1 MSLTRVTLCCV
12 VLLTWASYA
21 PVQSQEPAP
30 NPGTATL
37 DDGEGDVAPAPVPA
51 PDPAQAP
58 AVAPLE
64 PAYAPD
70 PNYYYPPPGGPGYGG
85 PGYGAPPG
93 PSGYT
98 PLDPFG
104 VRFSFRSDIGDGPGW
119 AQGFQSLNG
128 FVPFTFEPDRSLLF
142 LNGRA
147 IATNNGDF
155 AFNAGAGGRI
165 YSPEIDRVF
174 GASFWYDYDNSN
186 YTNYD
191 QWGVSLESLGKYMDF
206 RLNAYIPSNDNQY
219 TVGTRLNGNISF
231 IGNNIGIGTNRT
243 VENALR
249 GGDFEIGGGMP
260 YFGDYGLRSYVGAYY
275 FQAPG
280 VESTVGF
287 KYRSEILVTED
298 IQLSVGAS
306 SDKLF
311 GQNVYGAVTYYFPDG
326 RPSRILSRQPVRERL
341 YTNVERN
348 NRLNV
353 YRRTL
358 NETLKAINPATGT
371 EYIVNHVDNR
381 NPAGTGD
388 GSVKNPFG
396 SLSDGSSNNADIVFV
411 HHNNTVDGTV
421 NGTPILDGY
430 DTGITLFDNQRLL
443 GQGTE
448 HLFTDLRFG
457 VLTLPGN
464 DGGPLPVIT
473 NPTGDVVTLA
483 NNNEVAG
490 FQIGAASPDG
500 PSGNG
505 IFGDG
510 ITDFNI
516 NRNTFVNAG
525 AAGISINGNGTGFVT
540 DNILSDSGQANI
552 SITNSTGSSLTLDV
566 TDNTAQT
573 GQVGLLLRGDGAGSD
588 IDAVVANN
596 TFNNNT
602 NNGMEF
608 SSVNG
613 SVTTIAA
620 SNNVTNNNGSNGIQ
634 ATADAGTLNLA
645 LADTSSNSNGANGLS
660 LASMNGGILNIE
672 AADNSFSLNTLNGLN
687 ANADGGTINFLEFS
701 NTTLNNNTLFGAVL
715 NADNGGVITGTFD
728 SNSVQNNLGGGLSS
742 SLDNGSQLSMAFS
755 TSQFN
760 GNTGVGISL
769 SAANGSSYGTL
780 VDPVTFDN
788 ISVNDNV
795 GPGILVSGTTGSTIG
810 LSLSNSTIAN
820 TVTDPVSGLIVPTQ
834 EIGLSSTIS
843 DGQASITLLENTFT
857 ANQDAGVSLTYS
869 GSTTATQY
877 LDDNFIEDTTDIAS
891 TASPVG
897 DGLIVALAGTATLD
911 STIINNTMQNNA
923 GTGILMNFN
932 SGAATVTSNI
942 VNNNQLLVN
951 GVDGLGMQVSFGTT
965 AVLDAD
971 NNIITTHGLNGTTVV
986 QGRNG
991 INLDL
996 TADAILTANLSNNN
1010 IDGSSVT
1017 NGTADTDFSTGH
1029 GILMNVRQ
1037 DATLIATL
1045 TTNTIRQNGLDG
1057 VHVGPDPLEGVSN
1070 THASQETAHIF
1081 VTVQGNNVIEQNRD
1095 DGIQVSANQV
1105 TEGNAGFTGNAVYV
1119 ITGNT
1124 IQNNGNAT
1132 TGTGNGINAEV
1143 RSGQMDITITNNSI
1157 TGSQGDG
1164 ILLTNSLG
1172 YAYDSQLN
1180 FFQYVNSSTK
1190 SILNA
1195 TIDSNTITDN
1205 DHRGVHINFAD
1216 TTATGNPA
1224 RDGFGGRGNITL
1236 TNNTIDSNGD
1246 EGVLVVMDAAH
1257 DDNLDP
1263 NGWPFI
1269 DVPEN
1274 FFAGDFANFGYNLAE
1289 LNFTAV
1295 GNTITNN
1302 GGGNPADPQGLVAG
1316 DGMFLLVGTGS
1327 YVRADVRDNTFSG
1340 NFGDDFRTDSFV
1352 AGPNTPPTE
1361 YNTPDDTTTRIYLER
1376 QARLDLRFTGNT
1388 GNSLGGVT
1396 AGSGTNRFVNGQIKQ
1411 GRYGPDTEA
1420 PDEDPIDPVQQRS
1433 TFAHVNSLFQ
1443 VEDTANPALSIL
1455 NSTNFFTDPD
1465 SAFPRDNFVNGGY
1478 VIQPIGSLFP

>member
-12 VLLTWASYA
+12 VLLAWASYA
-21 PVQSQEPAP
+21 PVHSQEPAP
-30 NPGTATL
+30 IPGTATL
-37 DDGEGDVAPAPVPA
+37 GDSEGEVAPG
-51 PDPAQAP
+51 
-58 AVAPLE
+58 
-64 PAYAPD
+64 PAYAPPGPPPAPD
-70 PNYYYPPPGGPGYGG
+70 QNYYYPPPGEQGYA
-85 PGYGAPPG
+85 PPPG

-119 AQGFQSLNG
+119 AQGFQSVNG
-128 FVPFTFEPDRSLLF
+128 FVPFTFEPDLSLLF
-142 LNGRA
+142 VTGRA
-147 IATNNGDF
+147 IATNNGNF
-155 AFNAGAGGRI
+155 AFNAGAGGRM
-165 YSPEIDRVF
+165 YSPGIDRVF
-174 GASFWYDYDNSN
+174 GASFWYDYDDSN
-186 YTNYD
+186 FTNYD
-191 QWGVSLESLGKYMDF
+191 QWGVSLESLGKYFDF
-206 RLNAYIPSNDNQY
+206 RLNAYIPSNDSQS
-219 TVGTRLNGNISF
+219 TISTRLNGNISF
-231 IGNNIGIGTNRT
+231 VNNNIGIGTNRT

-249 GGDFEIGGGMP
+249 GGDFEVGGATP
-260 YFGDYGLRSYVGAYY
+260 FLGDYGIRSYLGAYY
-275 FQAPG
+275 FQAPS
-280 VESTVGF
+280 VETTVGF
-287 KYRSEILVTED
+287 KYRSEILVTQD

-311 GQNVYGAVTYYFPDG
+311 GQNVYGSVTYYFPDG
-326 RPSRILSRQPVRERL
+326 RPNRILSRQPVRERL

-353 YRRTL
+353 YRREL
-358 NETLKAINPATGT
+358 NEQLRAINPATGLP
-371 EYIVNHVDNR
+371 YVVNHVDNL
-381 NPAGTGD
+381 NPPGTGN
-388 GSVKNPFG
+388 GSVQNPFG

-411 HHNNTVDGTV
+411 HHNQTVDGTPT
-421 NGTPILDGY
+421 GTPILTGY

-448 HLFTDLRFG
+448 HLFTDLNFG

-473 NPTGDVVTLA
+473 NDAGDVVTLA
-483 NNNEVAG
+483 NNNEVSG
-490 FQIGAASPDG
+490 FQISAVSPNG
-500 PSGNG
+500 SAGNG

-525 AAGISINGNGTGFVT
+525 ANGISINGNGTGLVT
-540 DNILSDSGQANI
+540 ENTFSDSLLANI
-552 SITNSTGSSLTLDV
+552 NISNSTGSALTLDV
-566 TDNTAQT
+566 EDNTAQT
-573 GQVGLLLRGDGAGSD
+573 GLVGLILRGDGAGSD
-588 IDAVVANN
+588 IDAIVANN

-602 NNGMEF
+602 DNGMEL

-613 SVTTIAA
+613 SVTTIEA
-620 SNNVTNNNGSNGIQ
+620 SNNVTNNNGGNGIQ

-645 LADTSSNSNGANGLS
+645 LNDNTSNVNDGNGLN
-660 LASMNGGILNIE
+660 LASFNAGILNLD
-672 AADNSFSLNTLNGLN
+672 ASDNSFSSNLLNGLN
-687 ANADGGTINFLEFS
+687 VNADGGTINFLEFS
-701 NTTLNNNTLFGAVL
+701 NTTLNTNTLVGAVF
-715 NADNGGVITGTFD
+715 NADNGGVITGSFE
-728 SNSVQNNLGGGLSS
+728 SNSLQNNLAGGLSS
-742 SLDNGSQLSMAFS
+742 TLDNGSSLSMAFS
-755 TSQFN
+755 NSQLN
-760 GNTGVGISL
+760 GNTGFGISL

-788 ISVNDNV
+788 ITVNDNV
-795 GPGILVSGTTGSTIG
+795 GPGILLSGTTGSTIG
-810 LSLSNSTIAN
+810 FSLSNSTISN
-820 TVTDPVSGLIVPTQ
+820 TVTDPVTGLLVPTQ
-834 EIGLSSTIS
+834 EIGFNSTIS
-843 DGQASITLLENTFT
+843 DGQANITLLSNTFT

-869 GSTTATQY
+869 GSTTATQ
-877 LDDNFIEDTTDIAS
+877 LIDGNTIQDTTDIAA
-891 TASPVG
+891 TATPVG

-911 STIINNTMQNNA
+911 STITDNTIQNNA

-932 SGAATVTSNI
+932 SGSATVTSNI
-942 VNNNQLLVN
+942 VNDNNLLVN
-951 GVDGLGMQVSFGTT
+951 GIDGLGMQVSFGTQ

-971 NNIITTHGLNGTTVV
+971 NNTITTHGLNGTTVV

-996 TADAILTANLSNNN
+996 TADSLLTANISNNL

-1017 NGTADTDFSTGH
+1017 NGAADTDFSTGH

-1045 TTNTIRQNGLDG
+1045 TANTIRQNGLDG
-1057 VHVGPDPLEGVSN
+1057 VHVGPDPLQGVTN
-1070 THASQETAHIF
+1070 THASQETANIF
-1081 VTVQGNNVIEQNRD
+1081 VTAQGNTIEQNRD
-1095 DGIQVSANQV
+1095 DGIQVSVNQV
-1105 TEGNAGFTGNAVYV
+1105 TEGAPGFTGDGVYV

-1124 IQNNGNAT
+1124 ISNNGNAT

-1157 TGSQGDG
+1157 SGSQGDG

-1172 YAYDSQLN
+1172 YAYDNQLN
-1180 FFQYVNSSTK
+1180 SFQFVNGSTK

-1195 TIDSNTITDN
+1195 TIDSNQITDN

-1216 TTATGNPA
+1216 ITATGNPA
-1224 RDGFGGRGNITL
+1224 RDGFGGRGDITL

-1257 DDNLDP
+1257 DDNLDF

-1274 FFAGDFANFGYNLAE
+1274 FFAGDFANFRYNLAE
-1289 LNFTAV
+1289 LDFTVV

-1302 GGGNPADPQGLVAG
+1302 GGGNPADPQGIVAG
-1316 DGMFLLVGTGS
+1316 DGMFILVGTGS

-1340 NFGDDFRTDSFV
+1340 NFSDDFRTDSFV
-1352 AGPNTPPTE
+1352 AGPNTPATE
-1361 YNTPDDTTTRIYLER
+1361 YNTPDDTSTRIYLER
-1376 QARLDLRFTGNT
+1376 AALLDLRFTGNT

-1396 AGSGTNRFVNGQIKQ
+1396 AGSGTDRFVNGVIKQ
-1411 GRYGPDTEA
+1411 GRYAGDTQA
-1420 PDEDPIDPVQQRS
+1420 PDEDPVDPVQQRL
-1433 TFAHVNSLFQ
+1433 TFAHVNSIFQ
-1443 VEDTANPALSIL
+1443 VEDTINPVNSVL
-1455 NSTNFFTDPD
+1455 NSTNFFSDPD
-1465 SAFPRDNFVNGGY
+1465 SAFPRDNFLNGGY